1 MRSRRGRDLAGFRRT
16 KYRRHM
22 TKGQKAMASAQRCIE
37 ARIGQLLGPAKRG
50 RPEKV
55 THDEPFHRAERYDF
69 RLLARALKDPDV
81 FRIGK
86 EVHDLKPP
94 QV

>member
-1 MRSRRGRDLAGFRRT
+1 MAG
-16 KYRRHM
+16 
-22 TKGQKAMASAQRCIE
+22 AQRRIE
-37 ARIGQLLGPAKRG
+37 ARIGQL
-50 RPEKV
+50 
-55 THDEPFHRAERYDF
+55 DEVGYHGNHGINNKLIADF

>member
-1 MRSRRGRDLAGFRRT
+1 M
-16 KYRRHM
+16 
-22 TKGQKAMASAQRCIE
+22 
-37 ARIGQLLGPAKRG
+37 GPAKRG

-55 THDEPFHRAERYDF
+55 NHDESFHRAERYDF

-86 EVHDLKPP
+86 EVHNLKPP